1 MRQRVREAALSD
13 RLDDEKQAA
22 EKRLDELSAK
32 VRKLFDSHTGGV
44 IDDHN
49 YEMLMT
55 DIQSEQTALA
65 ARLAQIEASLAVKS
79 DTAEQLDRLKEA
91 VLGCYTK
98 VLDIHELTPLILN
111 KLIER
116 IEVGSLEVVNGQKQ
130 QKIIIVWRF
139 AGKS

>member
-1 MRQRVREAALSD
+1 MEITS
-13 RLDDEKQAA
+13 
-22 EKRLDELSAK
+22 
-32 VRKLFDSHTGGV
+32 TGGKFA
-44 IDDHN
+44 
-49 YEMLMT
+49 
-55 DIQSEQTALA
+55 QAALA
-65 ARLAQIEASLAVKS
+65 ARLAQIEAGLAAKS

-91 VLGCYTK
+91 ILGCYTK
-98 VLDIHELTPLILN
+98 VLDFHELTPLILN